1 MRLPNKSIK
10 LSLNSANDALRKFLR
25 RQKLSYFKLAVSK
38 LLSLSFSVLL
48 FLLVLLIVD
57 CKLFPVSS
65 VYAEKDS
72 IVLRTIITP
81 IGSQSEKW
89 GAAGLMVC
97 IGGKAI
103 NQGGCGPITTVNK
116 GWKIKEDGTREEIE
130 IKTNDI
136 VIFKDTYGP
145 LGKPNH
151 QFDYTPGNELQSD
164 TVYEVRGSG
173 LEGQTCDT
181 GKVVVGVDEH
191 GNIICISATSS
202 SGVTGKFTE
211 QEDDYIC
218 SGNHNYWKCTSHW
231 GKVRVEEHTHG
242 MPCFNDTHDR
252 CFCDEGTEKCETHYD
267 AGIHRDVRE
276 CFCVVD

>member
-1 MRLPNKSIK
+1 MQ
-10 LSLNSANDALRKFLR
+10 SAN
-25 RQKLSYFKLAVSK
+25 Y
-38 LLSLSFSVLL
+38 SLSFSVLL
-48 FLLVLLIVD
+48 FFLVLSIVD

-116 GWKIKEDGTREEIE
+116 GWKIKENGTREEIE

-151 QFDYTPGNELQSD
+151 QFDYTSGNELQSD

-173 LEGQTCDT
+173 GSGECVIATAYINSGSISKTQSTPRCSCDKHIGSQYNEECGENNIGTVMSHTCPT
-181 GKVVVGVDEH
+181 GYQVMKGFYAFV
-191 GNIICISATSS
+191 TS
-202 SGVTGKFTE
+202 TGG
-211 QEDDYIC
+211 
-218 SGNHNYWKCTSHW
+218 S
-231 GKVRVEEHTHG
+231 THG
-242 MPCFNDTHDR
+242 STAIM
-252 CFCDEGTEKCETHYD
+252 
-267 AGIHRDVRE
+267 AGPTGNVCYNWLAYGNEDLFKEYYILCCKTD
-276 CFCVVD
+276 

>member
-1 MRLPNKSIK
+1 MQSANYS
-10 LSLNSANDALRKFLR
+10 LSL
-25 RQKLSYFKLAVSK
+25 
-38 LLSLSFSVLL
+38 SVLL
-48 FLLVLLIVD
+48 FFFILSIVD

-116 GWKIKEDGTREEIE
+116 GWKIKENGTREEIE

-173 LEGQTCDT
+173 LKAQTCDT

-191 GNIICISATSS
+191 GNIICISAA
-202 SGVTGKFTE
+202 SGSGITGKFTDW
-211 QEDDYIC
+211 QDKYIC
-218 SGNHNYWKCTSHW
+218 DGIHWYWDCHSHW
-231 GKVRVEEHTHG
+231 GKVRVEQCPDG
-242 MPCFNDTHDR
+242 GVCAFR
-252 CFCDEGTEKCETHYD
+252 
-267 AGIHRDVRE
+267 
-276 CFCVVD
+276 